1 MTVKGF
7 WQHKNGKIYAIM
19 STSFGEI
26 IGGAG
31 PLEPNQLQSLES
43 YDYKPAI
50 VQWLKTAIAQHELH
64 KINLPV
70 D

>member
-1 MTVKGF
+1 MMVKGF

-31 PLEPNQLQSLES
+31 PLESNQLQSLDS

-50 VQWLKTAIAQHELH
+50 VRWLKRAIAQHKLH
-64 KINLPV
+64 KINPPAN
-70 D
+70 